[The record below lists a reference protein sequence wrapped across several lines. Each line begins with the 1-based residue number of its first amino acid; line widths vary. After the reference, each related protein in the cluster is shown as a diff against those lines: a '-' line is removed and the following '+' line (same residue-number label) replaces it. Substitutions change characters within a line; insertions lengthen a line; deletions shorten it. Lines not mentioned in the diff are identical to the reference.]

1 MISSNI
7 RILQV
12 NLNRS
17 SIATESALQI
27 AIELK
32 VDLLVVQE
40 PWLIWNQDQDYTNT
54 RSISHSSFTQILLAN
69 RRHRPHTLV
78 YVSSTFCPLVSQAAT
93 LPIDPDLL
101 VIDIIKGKSKIQL
114 LNVYNKESQS
124 GDSP

>member
-17 SIATESALQI
+17 SLATESALQI

-54 RSISHSSFTQILLAN
+54 
-69 RRHRPHTLV
+69 
-78 YVSSTFCPLVSQAAT
+78 
-93 LPIDPDLL
+93 
-101 VIDIIKGKSKIQL
+101 
-114 LNVYNKESQS
+114 
-124 GDSP
+124 